1 MLLNVTVQKVAL
13 GPLHFDDREPV
24 GANLNA
30 LLEKLK
36 IDIIGQAHLAKMF
49 GDRLITFGMVADRA
63 QEAANCPGLL
73 ECQKPARFLG
83 LVDHGVAAGGRL
95 RSEEHTSE
103 LQSPCNLVCRLLLE
117 KKKQSAVAGSST
129 ETHVGLSSRRR

>member
-1 MLLNVTVQKVAL
+1 MLLNMTVQKVAIR
-13 GPLHFDDREPV
+13 PLHFDDRKPD

-36 IDIIGQAHLAKMF
+36 INIIGQADLAKMF

-63 QEAANCPGLL
+63 QEAADRPGLL
-73 ECQKPARFLG
+73 ECQESARFVG

-95 RSEEHTSE
+95 GHTEPIE
-103 LQSPCNLVCRLLLE
+103 LEGDRF
-117 KKKQSAVAGSST
+117 
-129 ETHVGLSSRRR
+129 

>member
-1 MLLNVTVQKVAL
+1 MANEDRPFCPQCRECGRIAQMLLNVTVQKVAL

-36 IDIIGQAHLAKMF
+36 IDIIGQAHPAKMF
-49 GDRLITFGMVADRA
+49 GDSLITFGMVADWA

-73 ECQKPARFLG
+73 ECRKSDRY
-83 LVDHGVAAGGRL
+83 
-95 RSEEHTSE
+95 
-103 LQSPCNLVCRLLLE
+103 
-117 KKKQSAVAGSST
+117 
-129 ETHVGLSSRRR
+129 VGIVYL

>member
-13 GPLHFDDREPV
+13 GPLHLDDREPV

-36 IDIIGQAHLAKMF
+36 IDIVGEAHLAKMF

-73 ECQKPARFLG
+73 EYQKPARFVC

-95 RSEEHTSE
+95 GHTE
-103 LQSPCNLVCRLLLE
+103 PIEPRVTPFNPG
-117 KKKQSAVAGSST
+117 SAKAFG
-129 ETHVGLSSRRR
+129 GC

>member
-1 MLLNVTVQKVAL
+1 MLLNMTVQEVAIR
-13 GPLHFDDREPV
+13 PLHFDDREPV

-36 IDIIGQAHLAKMF
+36 INTIGQADLAKMF
-49 GDRLITFGMVADRA
+49 RDRLITFGVVADRA

-95 RSEEHTSE
+95 GHTEPDE
-103 LQSPCNLVCRLLLE
+103 LEGDRY
-117 KKKQSAVAGSST
+117 
-129 ETHVGLSSRRR
+129 

>member
-73 ECQKPARFLG
+73 E
-83 LVDHGVAAGGRL
+83 

-103 LQSPCNLVCRLLLE
+103 LQSPYDLVCRLLLE
-117 KKKQSAVAGSST
+117 KKKRA
-129 ETHVGLSSRRR
+129 

>member
-63 QEAANCPGLL
+63 KEAANCPGLL
-73 ECQKPARFLG
+73 EWSHLFKPFKQPGGHRIRGEQQHVSIAE
-83 LVDHGVAAGGRL
+83 AAL
-95 RSEEHTSE
+95 ADLYAI
-103 LQSPCNLVCRLLLE
+103 LQ
-117 KKKQSAVAGSST
+117 
-129 ETHVGLSSRRR
+129 

>member
-73 ECQKPARFLG
+73 ECQKPAKGFCRTRIKRGYPRARSVRYSQAAHRRERHG
-83 LVDHGVAAGGRL
+83 L
-95 RSEEHTSE
+95 E
-103 LQSPCNLVCRLLLE
+103 C
-117 KKKQSAVAGSST
+117 
-129 ETHVGLSSRRR
+129 

>member
-1 MLLNVTVQKVAL
+1 MLLNVTVQQVAL
-13 GPLHFDDREPV
+13 GPLHFDDRVPV

-63 QEAANCPGLL
+63 QEAANGPGLL
-73 ECQKPARFLG
+73 EYQTPARSAG
-83 LVDHGVAAGGRL
+83 LADHGVATGGRIARTAPL
-95 RSEEHTSE
+95 E
-103 LQSPCNLVCRLLLE
+103 LE
-117 KKKQSAVAGSST
+117 G
-129 ETHVGLSSRRR
+129 

>member
-13 GPLHFDDREPV
+13 CPLHLDDREPV

-49 GDRLITFGMVADRA
+49 GDGLITFGMVADRA
-63 QEAANCPGLL
+63 QEAANRPGLL
-73 ECQKPARFLG
+73 EYQKPARFVG

-95 RSEEHTSE
+95 GHAEPIE
-103 LQSPCNLVCRLLLE
+103 LEGDRWYSW
-117 KKKQSAVAGSST
+117 
-129 ETHVGLSSRRR
+129 VGKSLWRVLNRH

>member
-1 MLLNVTVQKVAL
+1 MLLDVTVQKVAL
-13 GPLHFDDREPV
+13 GPLHLDDREPV

-49 GDRLITFGMVADRA
+49 GDRLIPFGMVADRA

-73 ECQKPARFLG
+73 EYQKPARF
-83 LVDHGVAAGGRL
+83 VDRKSTRL
-95 RSEEHTSE
+95 NSSHSQISYAVFCLKKKNTST
-103 LQSPCNLVCRLLLE
+103 VCRITVL
-117 KKKQSAVAGSST
+117 ARNIA
-129 ETHVGLSSRRR
+129 

>member
-1 MLLNVTVQKVAL
+1 MLLNVTVQQVAL

-49 GDRLITFGMVADRA
+49 GDRLITFGMVADRRRKQRIA
-63 QEAANCPGLL
+63 QVFLNV
-73 ECQKPARFLG
+73 KNPARF
-83 LVDHGVAAGGRL
+83 VAL
-95 RSEEHTSE
+95 
-103 LQSPCNLVCRLLLE
+103 
-117 KKKQSAVAGSST
+117 
-129 ETHVGLSSRRR
+129 

>member
-1 MLLNVTVQKVAL
+1 MLLNVTVQQVAL

-49 GDRLITFGMVADRA
+49 GDRLIPFGMVADRA

-73 ECQKPARFLG
+73 EYQEPARFIG

-95 RSEEHTSE
+95 GHAEPIERKST
-103 LQSPCNLVCRLLLE
+103 RLNSSHRCISYAVFCL
-117 KKKQSAVAGSST
+117 KKKKNYMQRVT
-129 ETHVGLSSRRR
+129 TH

>member
-73 ECQKPARFLG
+73 ECQKPARFVG
-83 LVDHGVAAGGRL
+83 LVDHGVAAGGR
-95 RSEEHTSE
+95 SEERRVGKECRSRW
-103 LQSPCNLVCRLLLE
+103 SPY
-117 KKKQSAVAGSST
+117 
-129 ETHVGLSSRRR
+129 H

>member
-1 MLLNVTVQKVAL
+1 MLLNVTVQQVAL

-73 ECQKPARFLG
+73 ECQKPARFVG

-95 RSEEHTSE
+95 GHSEPIE
-103 LQSPCNLVCRLLLE
+103 LEGERFY
-117 KKKQSAVAGSST
+117 SS
-129 ETHVGLSSRRR
+129 VGKSIVRWLNRITVVRQD

>member
-73 ECQKPARFLG
+73 ECQK
-83 LVDHGVAAGGRL
+83 

-103 LQSPCNLVCRLLLE
+103 LQSHHDLVCRLLLE
-117 KKKQSAVAGSST
+117 KKKKEKKT
-129 ETHVGLSSRRR
+129 